1 MFSISQEKT
10 CFKNPNNPSCIDF
23 FITNSS
29 DSFQDT
35 TILASGLSDCHKMI
49 LTVLKTSFPKATPK
63 QIIYRNFKIFDLSI
77 FKNDLRKKYGIS

>member
-10 CFKNPNNPSCIDF
+10 CFKNPNNPSCIDL

-29 DSFQDT
+29 GSFQHT
-35 TILASGLSDCHKMI
+35 TTLASGLSDCHKMI
-49 LTVLKTSFPKATPK
+49 LTVLKTSFPKAKPK